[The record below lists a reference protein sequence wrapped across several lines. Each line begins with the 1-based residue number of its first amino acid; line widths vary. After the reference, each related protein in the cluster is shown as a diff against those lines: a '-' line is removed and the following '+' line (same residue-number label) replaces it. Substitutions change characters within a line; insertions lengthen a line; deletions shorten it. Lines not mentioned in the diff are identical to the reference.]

1 MPLYGACAEGDAGEP
16 GDGLARAEVEVP
28 RDGVPGHGEVEVG
41 QMVLEV
47 LQHRARTVRA
57 VAFDGEIAEVG
68 RVHRLFPQLHGE
80 RQALAAQQ
88 SRLVLGVLGVA
99 SGRRARGIRLAEGEG
114 RSPSRGDGNRVS

>member
-1 MPLYGACAEGDAGEP
+1 MTLYGACAEGDAGEP

-47 LQHRARTVRA
+47 LQHRARTVHA

-80 RQALAAQQ
+80 RKVNGSGFV
-88 SRLVLGVLGVA
+88 SRV
-99 SGRRARGIRLAEGEG
+99 
-114 RSPSRGDGNRVS
+114 